1 MKRLLFATL
10 LSMVLLG
17 LTASPAEGV
26 MLVGLAASA

>member
-26 MLVGLAASA
+26 VLAGLAVSA